1 MISLNERKSLIYEL
15 LNLSEEDM
23 THLDKDIYLVWNRY
37 RKTSAIE
44 LKNKLILHYI
54 WLVKYVVQTMN
65 LPNNSIL
72 TDEDFLSI
80 GILGLHE
87 AIERFEL
94 ERGVKFE
101 SYAIPRIRG
110 IIQDELRRLDWL
122 SRTARKKAHEF
133 IQASDELRKQT
144 GREVSA
150 EEIRQKLNVTPEE
163 YNSYL
168 SAAAA
173 AKASYTL
180 NEASSQNLSDDDER
194 DIIQEVP
201 DNQNVSILEKME
213 SEERINFITNFI
225 KTLNERK
232 KLVMTLYYYEN
243 LTFKEIGSMINVSE
257 SRVCQIHS
265 QVVQELKEKLLNF
278 DRS

>member
-1 MISLNERKSLIYEL
+1 MISLKERKSLFHEL
-15 LNLSEEDM
+15 LDTSEEDM
-23 THLDKDIYLVWNRY
+23 THLDKDIYLVWNHY
-37 RKTSAIE
+37 RKTSAVE

-72 TDEDFLSI
+72 NDEDFLSI

-133 IQASDELRKQT
+133 IQATDELRKQT

-150 EEIRQKLNVTPEE
+150 EEIRQKLNVSPEE
-163 YNSYL
+163 YNTYL

-243 LTFKEIGSMINVSE
+243 LTFKEIGNLINVSE

-278 DRS
+278 DHS